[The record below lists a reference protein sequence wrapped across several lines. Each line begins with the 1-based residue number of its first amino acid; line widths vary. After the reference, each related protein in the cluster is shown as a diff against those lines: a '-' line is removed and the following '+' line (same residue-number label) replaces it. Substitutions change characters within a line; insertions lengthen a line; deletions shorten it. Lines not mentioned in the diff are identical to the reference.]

1 MIAQGDIE
9 RALSK
14 LGGGCGDSQV
24 GQGLETILAR
34 PVQNLKMFRLVF
46 RMMIAI
52 VTAII
57 NTNKIYSRSVCPRAD
72 FSLMETS

>member
-24 GQGLETILAR
+24 GQGLDTMLAR
-34 PVQNLKMFRLVF
+34 PVQNLRMFRFVF
-46 RMMIAI
+46 LMMIAI

-57 NTNKIYSRSVCPRAD
+57 NTNKIYSRSVCPRTD
-72 FSLMETS
+72 FSRIQTS